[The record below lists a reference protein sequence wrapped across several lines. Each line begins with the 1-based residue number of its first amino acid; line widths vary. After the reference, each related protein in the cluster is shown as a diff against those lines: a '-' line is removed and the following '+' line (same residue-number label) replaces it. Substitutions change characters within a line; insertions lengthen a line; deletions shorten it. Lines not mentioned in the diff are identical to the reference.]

1 MAKRPGGDLM
11 VGTIGALAFLILA
24 VAVMTVG
31 EQSSLLVKTVD
42 YSVGFPNAEGLI
54 VGSPVKLDG
63 VQVGSVTGIRVP
75 TDPEARGVEVGIGV
89 RTEYAGRVRQDTA
102 AALRYLQLL
111 SGEKFVDLSAGDPKL
126 PPLDPG
132 AEIPVLQETEFFEQ
146 GAYIAENLGDITVA
160 LSKILEPLEK
170 GEGMLGE
177 MIQNPEFGKEGLAR
191 LHGTLENVEAITGEL
206 RAGRGFLGRVLSDQ
220 EFAGRVD
227 DLSQTLEALAGFVEK
242 LERGDG
248 ALGPL
253 MAEDGAGEQAIE
265 SLRAA
270 SASLAAIAARLE
282 KPDGLFGRL
291 INDPDYS
298 NALAD
303 DLGTT
308 LHNLSEITRKIEQGE
323 GTLGALVNERT
334 LHDGLED
341 IAAGTND
348 SKFAR
353 WLMRHYQKKGI
364 KLTSEQVEKLSE
376 EE

>member
-11 VGTIGALAFLILA
+11 VGTIGALALLILA

-31 EQSSLLVKTVD
+31 EQSSLLTRTAKYKVR
-42 YSVGFPNAEGLI
+42 FPNAEGLI

-63 VQVGSVTGIRVP
+63 VQVGAVTGISVP
-75 TDPEARGVEVGIGV
+75 TDPEARGVEVSLGV
-89 RTEYAGRVRQDTA
+89 RHAYANRLRQDTS

-111 SGEKFVDLSAGDPKL
+111 SGEKFVDLTAGNPEL
-126 PPLDPG
+126 AVLDPG
-132 AEIPVLQETEFFEQ
+132 AEIPVEQETAIFEQ

-191 LHGTLENVEAITGEL
+191 LRGTLENMEAITGEL
-206 RAGRGFLGRVLSDQ
+206 RSGRGFLGRVLSDQ
-220 EFAGRVD
+220 EFAGQVD
-227 DLSQTLEALAGFVEK
+227 ELSRTLEALAGFVEK

-253 MAEDGAGEQAIE
+253 LEDDGAAEQAIE

-270 SASLAAIAARLE
+270 SSSLAVIAGRLE
-282 KPDGLFGRL
+282 KPDGLVGRL
-291 INDPDYS
+291 INDPSYS

-303 DLGTT
+303 DLRDT
-308 LHNLSEITRKIEQGE
+308 LHHLAEITRKIDQGE

-334 LHDGLED
+334 LHDGMED

-364 KLTSEQVEKLSE
+364 KLSTEQMEKLSQE
-376 EE
+376 

>member
-11 VGTIGALAFLILA
+11 VGTIGALALVILA
-24 VAVMTVG
+24 VAAMTVG
-31 EQSSLLVKTVD
+31 EQSSLLTRTTD
-42 YSVGFPNAEGLI
+42 YKVRFPNAEGLI

-63 VQVGSVTGIRVP
+63 VQIGSVTGIRVP
-75 TDPEARGVEVGIGV
+75 TDPEAWGVDVAIGV
-89 RTEYAGRVRQDTA
+89 RQAYASRLRQDTS

-111 SGEKFVDLSAGDPKL
+111 SGEKFVDITAGNAEL
-126 PPLDPG
+126 AVLDPG
-132 AEIPVLQETEFFEQ
+132 AEIPVEQKTAIFEQ
-146 GAYIAENLGDITVA
+146 GAHIAENLSDITVA

-170 GEGMLGE
+170 GEGLLGE

-191 LHGTLENVEAITGEL
+191 LIGTLENMQAITGEL
-206 RAGRGFLGRVLSDQ
+206 RAGRGFLGRVISDQ
-220 EFAGRVD
+220 EFAGNVD
-227 DLSQTLEALAGFVEK
+227 DLSRTLEALAGFVEK

-253 MAEDGAGEQAIE
+253 LEDDGAAEQAIE

-270 SASLAAIAARLE
+270 AASLAVIAGRLE
-282 KPDGLFGRL
+282 KPDGFVGRL
-291 INDPDYS
+291 INDPVYS

-303 DLGTT
+303 DLGDT
-308 LHNLSEITRKIEQGE
+308 LHHLAEITRKIDEGE

-334 LHDGLED
+334 LHDGMED

-364 KLTSEQVEKLSE
+364 KLSTEQMEKLSQQ
-376 EE
+376 

>member
-11 VGTIGALAFLILA
+11 VGTIGALALLILA

-31 EQSSLLVKTVD
+31 EQSSLLVKTVP
-42 YSVGFPNAEGLI
+42 YTVGFPNAEGLI

-75 TDPEARGVEVGIGV
+75 TDPAARGVQVGIGV
-89 RTEYAGRVRQDTA
+89 RKEYAGRVRQDTA

-111 SGEKFVDLSAGDPKL
+111 SGEKFVDLSAGDPEL
-126 PPLDPG
+126 PALAAG
-132 AEIPVLQETEFFEQ
+132 AEVPVLQETEFFEQ

-177 MIQNPEFGKEGLAR
+177 MIQNPEFGKDGLAR
-191 LHGTLENVEAITGEL
+191 LHGALENLEAITGEL

-227 DLSQTLEALAGFVEK
+227 DLSRTLGALAAFVEK

-253 MAEDGAGEQAIE
+253 LEENGAAEQTIE

-270 SASLAAIAARLE
+270 SESLAAIAGRLE
-282 KPDGLFGRL
+282 KPDGLLGRL
-291 INDPDYS
+291 INDPEYS

-303 DLGTT
+303 DLGAT
-308 LHNLSEITRKIEQGE
+308 LHNLSEITRKIDQGE
-323 GTLGALVNERT
+323 GTLGALINERT

-341 IAAGTND
+341 VAAGTND

-364 KLTSEQVEKLSE
+364 KLSTEQLEKLSE
-376 EE
+376 E

>member
-11 VGTIGALAFLILA
+11 VGTIGALALLILA

-31 EQSSLLVKTVD
+31 EQSSLLVKTLGYNVD
-42 YSVGFPNAEGLI
+42 FPNAEGLI

-63 VQVGSVTGIRVP
+63 VQVGSVTGIRVS
-75 TDPEARGVEVGIGV
+75 TDPASRGVKVGIGV
-89 RTEYAGRVRQDTA
+89 RKEYAGRVRQDTA

-111 SGEKFVDLSAGDPKL
+111 SGEKFVDLSAGDPDL
-126 PPLDPG
+126 PALPAG
-132 AEIPVLQETEFFEQ
+132 ADIQVNQETEIFEQ
-146 GAYIAENLGDITVA
+146 GAYIAENLGEITVA

-191 LHGTLENVEAITGEL
+191 LHGALENLEAITGEL
-206 RAGRGFLGRVLSDQ
+206 RAGRGFLGRLLSDQ

-227 DLSQTLEALAGFVEK
+227 DLSRTLEALAGFVEK

-253 MAEDGAGEQAIE
+253 MEDDGAAEQAIE

-270 SASLAAIAARLE
+270 SASLAIIAGKLE
-282 KPDGLFGRL
+282 KPDGLLGRL
-291 INDPDYS
+291 INDPEYS

-303 DLGTT
+303 DLGQT
-308 LHNLSEITRKIEQGE
+308 LHHLAEISRKIDEGD

-341 IAAGTND
+341 IAAGTGD

-353 WLMRHYQKKGI
+353 WLLRHYQKKGI
-364 KLTSEQVEKLSE
+364 KLSAEQLEKLSDE
-376 EE
+376 

>member
-11 VGTIGALAFLILA
+11 VGSIGALALLILA
-24 VAVMTVG
+24 FGVMTVG
-31 EQSSLLVKTVD
+31 EQSSLLVKTEGYV
-42 YSVGFPNAEGLI
+42 VRFPNAEGLI

-75 TDPEARGVEVGIGV
+75 TDPDSRGVDVGIGV
-89 RTEYAGRVRQDTA
+89 RMEYTGRVRQDTS

-111 SGEKFVDLSAGDPKL
+111 SGEKFVDLTAGDPDL
-126 PPLDPG
+126 PPMPPG
-132 AEIPVLQETEFFEQ
+132 ADIPVLQETEIFEQ
-146 GAYIAENLGDITVA
+146 GAYIAENLGEITVA

-177 MIQNPEFGKEGLAR
+177 MIQNPEFGKDGLAR
-191 LHGTLENVEAITGEL
+191 LHGALENMEAITGEL
-206 RAGRGFLGRVLSDQ
+206 RAGRGFLGRVISDQ

-227 DLSQTLEALAGFVEK
+227 DLSRTLEALAGFVEK
-242 LERGDG
+242 LDRGDG

-253 MAEDGAGEQAIE
+253 LQEDGAAEQAIE

-270 SASLAAIAARLE
+270 SASLAAISARLE
-282 KPDGLFGRL
+282 KPDGLFGRIL
-291 INDPDYS
+291 NDPAYS

-303 DLGTT
+303 DLGST
-308 LHNLSEITRKIEQGE
+308 LHNLAEITRKIDQGE
-323 GTLGALVNERT
+323 GTLGALVNERV

-353 WLMRHYQKKGI
+353 WLMRHYRKKGI
-364 KLTSEQVEKLSE
+364 KLSTEELEKLSE
-376 EE
+376 E

>member
-11 VGTIGALAFLILA
+11 VGTIGALALLILA

-31 EQSSLLVKTVD
+31 EQSSLLVKTVP
-42 YSVGFPNAEGLI
+42 YTVGFPNAEGLI

-75 TDPEARGVEVGIGV
+75 TDPAARGVQVGIGV
-89 RTEYAGRVRQDTA
+89 RKEYAGRVRQDTA

-111 SGEKFVDLSAGDPKL
+111 SGEKFVDLSAGDPEL
-126 PPLDPG
+126 PALAAG
-132 AEIPVLQETEFFEQ
+132 AEVPVLQETEFFEQ

-177 MIQNPEFGKEGLAR
+177 MIQNPEFGKDGLAR
-191 LHGTLENVEAITGEL
+191 LHGALENLEAITGEL

-220 EFAGRVD
+220 EFAGSVD
-227 DLSQTLEALAGFVEK
+227 DLSRTLGALAAFVEK

-253 MAEDGAGEQAIE
+253 LEENGAAEQTIE

-270 SASLAAIAARLE
+270 SESLAAIAGRLE
-282 KPDGLFGRL
+282 KPDGLLGRL
-291 INDPDYS
+291 INDPEYS

-303 DLGTT
+303 DLGAT
-308 LHNLSEITRKIEQGE
+308 LHNLSEITRKIDQGE
-323 GTLGALVNERT
+323 GTLGALINERT

-341 IAAGTND
+341 VAAGTND

-364 KLTSEQVEKLSE
+364 KLSTEQLEKLSE
-376 EE
+376 E